1 MSTMTLDAVFEEK
14 VILTPGDLHEDIKS
28 FDDICLNKLRAA
40 LEERCSKHG
49 YVVKDSLQLIS
60 RSMGIVEKGRGT
72 GDFLYYVKAQGKVY
86 NPPEGFQVEGEVIL
100 KNKAGLY
107 LIIENAIKVM
117 VPRDVHIGSADFNAV
132 NIGDTIVV
140 EIKAKQF
147 HVNDPFILSVG
158 EFVRTVRKRDGS
170 PALTEGQN
178 ETEGKDETEGQN
190 ETEEETEGQEEEQQ
204 GKGAAEEDQK
214 EEEEEQEE

>member
-14 VILTPGDLHEDIKS
+14 IILTPTDLHEDVVS
-28 FDDICLNKLRAA
+28 FDDLCLQKLRAT

-86 NPPEGFQVEGEVIL
+86 NPPEGFEVEGEVIL

-117 VPRDVHIGSADFNAV
+117 VPRDVHIGSVDFNAV
-132 NIGDTIVV
+132 NIGDTIAV

-147 HVNDPFILSVG
+147 HVNDPYILSVG
-158 EFVRTVRKRDGS
+158 EFVRIVKKREGL
-170 PALTEGQN
+170 PALDVGEG
-178 ETEGKDETEGQN
+178 EAKGEEEEEEERGAAAAGLGEE
-190 ETEEETEGQEEEQQ
+190 EEEETEE
-204 GKGAAEEDQK
+204 
-214 EEEEEQEE
+214 

>member
-14 VILTPGDLHEDIKS
+14 IILTPTDLHEDVKS
-28 FDDICLNKLRAA
+28 FDDLCLQKLRAT

-117 VPRDVHIGSADFNAV
+117 VPRDVHIGSTDFNAV

-158 EFVRTVRKRDGS
+158 EFVRIVTKRNGL
-170 PALTEGQN
+170 PAVDAEG
-178 ETEGKDETEGQN
+178 
-190 ETEEETEGQEEEQQ
+190 GQE
-204 GKGAAEEDQK
+204 

>member
-14 VILTPGDLHEDIKS
+14 IILTPADLRDEITS
-28 FDDICLNKLRAA
+28 FDSLCLDKLRAT

-49 YVVKDSLQLIS
+49 YVVKDSLKLIS

-86 NPPEGFQVEGEVIL
+86 NPPEGFQLEGEVVL

-107 LIIENAIKVM
+107 LVIENAIKVM
-117 VPRDVHIGSADFNAV
+117 VPRDVHIGNADFAAV
-132 NIGDTIVV
+132 NIGDRIVV

-158 EFVRTVRKRDGS
+158 EFVSKVGDGS
-170 PALTEGQN
+170 PALAEDQGA
-178 ETEGKDETEGQN
+178 
-190 ETEEETEGQEEEQQ
+190 EGQERS
-204 GKGAAEEDQK
+204 GSGAAASLGGAEGSAEGEGLG
-214 EEEEEQEE
+214 EEEEEEEVEA